1 MILKRKFDKVSND
14 NQFQRE
20 IVHTVK
26 VRAGRKRTYF
36 FDIQKA
42 RNGDFYVTLSE
53 TTRREDGRF
62 KRQKIFLYKEDFNR
76 FVKGL
81 EEVVNMV
88 KTELMPDYDYDLFD
102 RRQEEWE
109 AKQRELA
116 AQEAAAE
123 ASESSEEASSE
134 ETSTEDSSEDTSDE
148 SKDEEISW

>member
-1 MILKRKFDKVSND
+1 MSYDK
-14 NQFQRE
+14 QFQRE

-42 RNGDFYVTLSE
+42 KNGDFYITLSE
-53 TTRREDGRF
+53 TSRRDDGHF
-62 KRQKIFLYKEDFNR
+62 KRQKLFLYKEDFNR
-76 FVKGL
+76 FVNGL
-81 EEVVNMV
+81 EEVVNKI

-109 AKQRELA
+109 AKQKELA

-123 ASESSEEASSE
+123 KNTE
-134 ETSTEDSSEDTSDE
+134 TEDSKEEETKEEDASSGE
-148 SKDEEISW
+148 GKDEEISW